1 MGFMRKSIIF
11 IALLALSV
19 ISCADS
25 SKEEK
30 EAKSAGEI
38 IDQYVNTLV
47 SAPGKARDAK
57 DVTDERTEAQMKAL
71 EELDE

>member
-1 MGFMRKSIIF
+1 MGFMRKSI
-11 IALLALSV
+11 
-19 ISCADS
+19 
-25 SKEEK
+25 
-30 EAKSAGEI
+30 
-38 IDQYVNTLV
+38 YVNTLV